1 MKETK
6 QEQVQ
11 RLCRDQV
18 IHNVADRG
26 IDYLDPAMVAS
37 LTYQDGVTPQDWF
50 VAESARYYK
59 SHRGPYSIAYLDA
72 PALAVLQTRSA
83 ILAWRAARG

>member
-26 IDYLDPAMVAS
+26 VDSLDPVMAAS

-59 SHRGPYSIAYLDA
+59 SKRGAASFSYRDA